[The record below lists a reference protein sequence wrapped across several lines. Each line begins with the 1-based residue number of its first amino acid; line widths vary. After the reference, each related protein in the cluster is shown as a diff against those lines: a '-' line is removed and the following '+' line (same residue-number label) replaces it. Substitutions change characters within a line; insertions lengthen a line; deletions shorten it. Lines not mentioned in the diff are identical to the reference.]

1 MLLLLRNVP
10 LFIVRVLHKN
20 FASAFEVMADII
32 NNSLF
37 REEDLVQE
45 KTIVIEEINKY
56 QDIPEDWITFL
67 INRLMWKDTVLGN
80 NVLGEKETVKKFNRE
95 AVLQYFQ
102 DRYQP
107 QNMIISI
114 TVIYHL
120 RKLKRYW

>member
-1 MLLLLRNVP
+1 
-10 LFIVRVLHKN
+10 
-20 FASAFEVMADII
+20 MADII